1 MDIILKLEKW
11 ISYWTRNE
19 RDVEYLY
26 VKRHD
31 LVKISVVEKLLSFS
45 YGLYYTYISA
55 TEAYVIVN
63 QKFTNHNKFVVDMTG
78 WAILGL

>member
-1 MDIILKLEKW
+1 
-11 ISYWTRNE
+11 
-19 RDVEYLY
+19 
-26 VKRHD
+26 